1 MDERYVA
8 CMMMWGCT
16 ASKEALQT
24 PITGGPW
31 NPVGEEGKVA
41 AQGPLTSQRGRFATD
56 AHTKP

>member
-1 MDERYVA
+1 
-8 CMMMWGCT
+8 MMVWGCA

-24 PITGGPW
+24 PITGGPR
-31 NPVGEEGKVA
+31 NPMGEEGKVA